1 MHTLFVVRRML
12 GAILL
17 LGMTGTSVELLL
29 MGHHE
34 GVEQLIP
41 LVLFGVGIAAV
52 GWHFVAASAASGT
65 VVKAVMVLFL
75 AAGLTGVYYHLAAN
89 LEFQRETDPALRG
102 SALFWKALHATV
114 PPALAPG
121 VMVQLGLVGL
131 AYTYRHKER

>member
-17 LGMTGTSVELLL
+17 LGMTGTGVELLL
-29 MGHHE
+29 MEHHD
-34 GVEQLIP
+34 GFEQLIP
-41 LVLFGVGIAAV
+41 LVLLGAGLAGV
-52 GWHFVAASAASGT
+52 GWHMLTPSAASGT
-65 VVKAVMVLFL
+65 AVRGLMLLFL
-75 AAGLTGVYYHLAAN
+75 AAGLAGVYYHLTAN

>member
-17 LGMTGTSVELLL
+17 LGMSGTGVELLL
-29 MGHHE
+29 IEHHE
-34 GVEQLIP
+34 GFEQLIP
-41 LVLFGVGIAAV
+41 LVLLASGLAGV
-52 GWHFVAASAASGT
+52 GWHMVAPSPTSGT
-65 VVKAVMVLFL
+65 AVRGLMLLFL
-75 AAGLTGVYYHLAAN
+75 AAGLAGVYYHLTAN

-102 SALFWKALHATV
+102 GALFWKALHATV
-114 PPALAPG
+114 PPAFAPG